1 MNLMNP
7 KDNHKTNDPAI
18 VIEDLS
24 IENAEASNVKGG
36 IELKECL
43 ITGYQT
49 SDLAG

>member
-1 MNLMNP
+1 MNP
-7 KDNHKTNDPAI
+7 KDNRETNDQSI

-24 IENAEASNVKGG
+24 IEHAEASNVKGG

-49 SDLAG
+49 SGHAG